1 MSAPKPLSHIYA
13 DARTPDTLLAR
24 DGYSDLAAAFLAQ
37 VWRDA
42 HCQHDYLGYISR
54 DQCQAEARA
63 FLSDTEAVRFWCEV
77 IGADAAPILAA
88 IHRHPATGTT

>member
-1 MSAPKPLSHIYA
+1 MPSPKRLSKVYA

-88 IHRHPATGTT
+88 MHHHLTADTI